1 MRKTDLNILFI
12 GDSITNG
19 EFLFNE
25 DEQFWSLIHDRLLRE
40 NIRDNINVLAFCEN
54 GWTTRLALVDKEWQ
68 TAMRWKPEIAIIQ
81 FGLNDCNR
89 WETDGNVQRVNI
101 FSFKHNLIEMIQR
114 LRSAGCEKIFLL
126 NIHRCNKGEDYEQDA
141 FAYSCWLE
149 KVTVSEEVGLID
161 VRSRIDTQAHLLPD
175 GIHLNRQG
183 HIKYADTVIE
193 AFGDLS

>member
-19 EFLFNE
+19 EFISPAYRFTTLIGK
-25 DEQFWSLIHDRLLRE
+25 SLIKDPDRDLNLSA
-40 NIRDNINVLAFCEN
+40 LCEN
-54 GWTTRLALVDKEWQ
+54 GWTTRLALSHEGWS
-68 TAMRWKPEIAIIQ
+68 TAMRFCPEIAIIQ

-89 WETDGNVQRVNI
+89 WETDKNVQRVNI

-126 NIHRCNKGEDYEQDA
+126 NIHRCNKCEDYAQDA
-141 FAYSCWLE
+141 FAYSCEVEGVARQE
-149 KVTVSEEVGLID
+149 KVDLID
-161 VRSRIDTQAHLLPD
+161 VRSEIDREAHLLPG

-183 HIKYADTVIE
+183 HIKYADIVMT
-193 AFGDLS
+193 AFGKDFL